1 MTSTRVFNMESKQ
14 LIKIFSRIFSTD
26 ADEMTDHLNN
36 NGEVS
41 QTIRHYY
48 SRSNSS
54 FKPKDNSTLTLKEVD
69 TFLDKLT
76 EITKEQD
83 QVNIF
88 VFLK

>member
-26 ADEMTDHLNN
+26 ADDMTDHLNN
-36 NGEVS
+36 NGEIS
-41 QTIRHYY
+41 LTIRHYF

-54 FKPKDNSTLTLKEVD
+54 IKPKDKSTLTINEVD
-69 TFLDKLT
+69 SFLDKLT

-83 QVNIF
+83 QVEI
-88 VFLK
+88 